1 MTKILSQG
9 KFQAQILGISKIEMI
24 SLLWVKILCIFLLNL
39 ESPKCI
45 KLNFRYI
52 FLDCLFA
59 SLRRVI
65 FFKRVQEPPPRN
77 RPKPSAPSAPSVAE
91 AEVPEEAG
99 LTNAADA
106 TKTGT
111 TEPPKGASDWTCQ
124 ECHNV
129 NWARRRECNKCGLP
143 RPKRTKAEDQSLSI
157 GGNVCVVSVP
167 DAFRFSGELLGG
179 IRGELQLKSVR
190 L

>member
-1 MTKILSQG
+1 MDPP
-9 KFQAQILGISKIEMI
+9 AE
-24 SLLWVKILCIFLLNL
+24 
-39 ESPKCI
+39 ESG
-45 KLNFRYI
+45 
-52 FLDCLFA
+52 
-59 SLRRVI
+59 
-65 FFKRVQEPPPRN
+65 EPAD
-77 RPKPSAPSAPSVAE
+77 KATGETPSAQPAPSVAE

-157 GGNVCVVSVP
+157 GGNDS
-167 DAFRFSGELLGG
+167 E
-179 IRGELQLKSVR
+179 
-190 L
+190 